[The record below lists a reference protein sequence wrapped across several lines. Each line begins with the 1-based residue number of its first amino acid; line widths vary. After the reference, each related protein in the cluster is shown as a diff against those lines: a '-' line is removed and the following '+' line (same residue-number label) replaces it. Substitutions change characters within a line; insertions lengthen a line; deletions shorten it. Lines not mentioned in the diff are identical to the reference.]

1 MNSSTTT
8 LRRPRKI
15 YECKSCGTCLKK
27 GHRCSTKAKQKR
39 QKDALEDGDASA
51 MGNSSKPRGTG
62 HEPMKPLERAI
73 RKARAF
79 ASEEYP
85 TRIPSPNAIPS
96 EERMLPRTTRG
107 CERRIREETSADGL
121 SGEMESMEQQ
131 EARLA
136 LLRRNMNPDSIFT
149 SLILSH
155 LPLGLRAK
163 RMHQLIAPSVGHPS
177 ACSSS

>member
-1 MNSSTTT
+1 MS
-8 LRRPRKI
+8 RRPRKI
-15 YECKSCGTCLKK
+15 YECRTCGACPKK

-39 QKDALEDGDASA
+39 EKDALERGDVTA
-51 MGNSSKPRGTG
+51 MDNSSKLRGMG
-62 HEPMKPLERAI
+62 REPMKPSEAAS
-73 RKARAF
+73 RKVRTSAT
-79 ASEEYP
+79 EGNP
-85 TRIPSPNAIPS
+85 TRIPSPDAIPP
-96 EERMLPRTTRG
+96 EEQMLPRATRG
-107 CERRIREETSADGL
+107 RERGSREEASADG
-121 SGEMESMEQQ
+121 SPGEVASMEQQ